1 MTISNQNPAPNQNPL
16 PSHSE
21 TERFFRF
28 AVTGG
33 AAAVVNIF
41 ARFGLSHVM
50 RFEFAVAL
58 AYLIG
63 MVIAFLLACRF
74 VFPTQNLPLGRA
86 FTRFAS
92 VNVLSLA
99 QVWLVSVGL
108 AELIFPRIG
117 FHRHPETT
125 AHLIG
130 VASPVIISY
139 YAHKHFSFKPP
150 TGKPDE
156 SEEIASLLDA

>member
-1 MTISNQNPAPNQNPL
+1 MTISNHNPAPIQIPL
-16 PSHSE
+16 PSRSE

-28 AVTGG
+28 AITGG
-33 AAAVVNIF
+33 AAAVVNVF
-41 ARFGLSHVM
+41 SRFGLSHVM

-63 MVIAFLLACRF
+63 MVVAFLLACRF
-74 VFPTQNLPLGRA
+74 VFPTQHISLGGA

-92 VNVLSLA
+92 VNMLSLA

-108 AELIFPRIG
+108 AVLLFPRIG
-117 FHRHPETT
+117 FHWHPETT
-125 AHLIG
+125 AHIVG

-139 YAHKHFSFKPP
+139 YAHKHFSFKTHAGTPA
-150 TGKPDE
+150 E
-156 SEEIASLLDA
+156 SEEITSLQDA